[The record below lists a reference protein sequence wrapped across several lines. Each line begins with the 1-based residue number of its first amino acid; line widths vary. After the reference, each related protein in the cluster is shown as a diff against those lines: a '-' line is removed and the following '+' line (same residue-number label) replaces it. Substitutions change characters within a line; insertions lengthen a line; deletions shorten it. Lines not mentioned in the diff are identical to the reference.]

1 MKCKKC
7 RSLMVERGFKNYNRR
22 YECSK
27 CGFVKVSLF
36 SRLFGQYIGYDK
48 YLERWRTFE
57 DE

>member
-7 RSLMVERGFKNYNRR
+7 KSLMIERGFTSNRR

-36 SRLFGQYIGYDK
+36 SRLFGSYRGYPSQMNK
-48 YLERWRTFE
+48 WESFV
-57 DE
+57 